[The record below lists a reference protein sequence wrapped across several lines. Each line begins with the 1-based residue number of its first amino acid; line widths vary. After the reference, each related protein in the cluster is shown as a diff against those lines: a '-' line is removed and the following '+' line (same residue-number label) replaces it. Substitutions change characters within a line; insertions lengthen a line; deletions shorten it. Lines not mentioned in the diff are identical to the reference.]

1 MHAPYCICTVITKF
15 LVDSILIDPLQK
27 PAPPP
32 LHVTM
37 ELLWSFRGMQLL
49 IVLIQVALFT
59 LSEDIYNERDDLK
72 QKEILKLR
80 DKTLTSEPF
89 LNVLFSQFL
98 SLAVL

>member
-1 MHAPYCICTVITKF
+1 MSTPQPQNFYRLNCLSIGDPFKTTACMPHTVYTVIAKF

-59 LSEDIYNERDDLK
+59 LSEDTFIMREM
-72 QKEILKLR
+72 ILNRK
-80 DKTLTSEPF
+80 KY
-89 LNVLFSQFL
+89 
-98 SLAVL
+98 